1 MLCRTN
7 GFMLYGTRG
16 VYFFSTSELVYI
28 NMKFKLSLIRSRPN
42 FYMISDN
49 HNVNLGIVDCSIN
62 THPFALEDDYHK
74 KEMDMLV

>member
-1 MLCRTN
+1 
-7 GFMLYGTRG
+7 
-16 VYFFSTSELVYI
+16 
-28 NMKFKLSLIRSRPN
+28 MKFKLSLIRSRPN

-62 THPFALEDDYHK
+62 THRFALEDDYHK